1 MPTAIPTI
9 GYTEARAKWS
19 EITKRVIEGNT
30 AVTVIKNNKLAF
42 VMVPVEEYIEMRGP
56 SEPKSLLDICR
67 RGVRRVRGR
76 SREARM
82 TVSTKEAVAV
92 HDWQIERY
100 DEMPGLR
107 GKGAH
112 NAAL

>member
-1 MPTAIPTI
+1 
-9 GYTEARAKWS
+9 
-19 EITKRVIEGNT
+19 
-30 AVTVIKNNKLAF
+30 
-42 VMVPVEEYIEMRGP
+42 
-56 SEPKSLLDICR
+56 
-67 RGVRRVRGR
+67 
-76 SREARM
+76 M